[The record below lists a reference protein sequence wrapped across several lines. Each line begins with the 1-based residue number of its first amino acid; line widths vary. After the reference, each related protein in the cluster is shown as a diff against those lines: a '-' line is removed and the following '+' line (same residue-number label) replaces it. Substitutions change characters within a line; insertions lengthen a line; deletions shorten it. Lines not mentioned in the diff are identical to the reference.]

1 MNVNSREGWK
11 WKARSA
17 HGLRG
22 AGLVTDSLTRK
33 GHAQNIITFALEFF
47 GMNTSDKIKSL
58 PEASAIVRGWKATG
72 QKVVFTNGCF
82 DLLHLG
88 HVDYLEKA
96 RNLGDKLVV
105 GLNTDNSVSRFKG
118 PERPLQDQNSRAR
131 VLASLQFVDLVV
143 FFDEDTPLNLISE
156 LVPGV
161 LVKGSDYLAEN
172 IVGAEVVKRNGGE
185 VKTIDFVP
193 GYSTTRIVEKIKRT

>member
-1 MNVNSREGWK
+1 M
-11 WKARSA
+11 
-17 HGLRG
+17 
-22 AGLVTDSLTRK
+22 
-33 GHAQNIITFALEFF
+33 
-47 GMNTSDKIKSL
+47 TSDKIKSL
-58 PEASAIVRGWKATG
+58 ADASLQVKSWQKTG
-72 QKVVFTNGCF
+72 EKVVFTNGCF

-96 RNLGDKLVV
+96 RNLGDRLIV
-105 GLNTDNSVSRFKG
+105 GLNTDSSVGRFKG

-131 VLASLQFVDLVV
+131 VLAALQFVDLVV
-143 FFDEDTPLNLISE
+143 FFDEDTPQNLISV
-156 LVPGV
+156 LVPNI

-172 IVGAEVVKRNGGE
+172 IVGADVVKKNGGV

>member
-1 MNVNSREGWK
+1 MK
-11 WKARSA
+11 TA
-17 HGLRG
+17 
-22 AGLVTDSLTRK
+22 
-33 GHAQNIITFALEFF
+33 
-47 GMNTSDKIKSL
+47 DKIKSL
-58 PEASAIVRGWKATG
+58 AEASQQVKAWQKEG

-96 RNLGDKLVV
+96 RNLGDKLVL
-105 GLNTDNSVSRFKG
+105 GLNTDSSVSRFKG

-131 VLASLQFVDLVV
+131 VLAALQFIDLVV
-143 FFDEDTPLNLISE
+143 FFDEDTPQDLISE
-156 LVPGV
+156 LIPNI

-172 IVGAEVVKRNGGE
+172 IVGADVVKKNGGE